1 MRPLPLLD
9 PQTFPFSQIGPRT
22 WHDSLAEAIR
32 DPFELLQ
39 RLELPQSLLVPSTSA
54 VTQFPM
60 MVPVSYVNR
69 MRSGDPHDPLLR
81 QVLPIGEEL
90 EPASGYSFD
99 AVGDGDSRRA
109 PGLLH
114 KYHGRAL
121 LIATGACASHCRYC
135 FRRHYPY
142 GNEPR
147 RMDDWEPA
155 FSVLEEDPS
164 IQEVLL
170 SGGDPLMLTDLR
182 LSEIITRLGAIA
194 HLKRFRIHTRLPI
207 VLPDRVTRALVDL
220 LTSTHLTPIMVVHA
234 NHPRE
239 IAGDCEG
246 ALRELV
252 RAGITTL
259 NQSVLLRGVND
270 DAETL
275 IDLSERLINVGVIP
289 YYLHQLDR
297 VQGTAHFAVEESR
310 GSELIAELRRRLPG
324 YAVPRYVREEAGADH
339 KTPL

>member
-1 MRPLPLLD
+1 M
-9 PQTFPFSQIGPRT
+9 
-22 WHDSLAEAIR
+22 E
-32 DPFELLQ
+32 
-39 RLELPQSLLVPSTSA
+39 
-54 VTQFPM
+54 
-60 MVPVSYVNR
+60 
-69 MRSGDPHDPLLR
+69 
-81 QVLPIGEEL
+81 
-90 EPASGYSFD
+90 
-99 AVGDGDSRRA
+99 
-109 PGLLH
+109 
-114 KYHGRAL
+114 
-121 LIATGACASHCRYC
+121 
-135 FRRHYPY
+135 
-142 GNEPR
+142 
-147 RMDDWEPA
+147 DWEPA
-155 FSVLEEDPS
+155 FSVLQEDPS

-324 YAVPRYVREEAGADH
+324 YAVPQYVREEAGGDH
-339 KTPL
+339 KTPI